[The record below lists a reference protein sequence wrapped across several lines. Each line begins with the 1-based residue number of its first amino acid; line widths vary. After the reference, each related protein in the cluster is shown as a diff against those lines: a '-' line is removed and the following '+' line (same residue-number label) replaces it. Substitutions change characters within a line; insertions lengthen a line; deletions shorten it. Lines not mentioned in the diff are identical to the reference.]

1 LFTTVLR
8 RSRSPSFLRD
18 ATECSAYALLLFG
31 GDLEVEARKSVIS
44 IDGWVKLSVNTRIK
58 SLVWGLRAKMDDSKP
73 FLRDATEYS
82 AYALL
87 LFGGDLDVEARKSE
101 ISIDGWVKLSVNARS
116 DLLTEKIKDPTFDIS
131 GTSTMRLV
139 VTLLAKRRY
148 GLLRYDIH
156 TRYLHGLAPSPQVVV
171 VVVVIWMLMLSCID
185 QVITCRLMSY

>member
-1 LFTTVLR
+1 
-8 RSRSPSFLRD
+8 
-18 ATECSAYALLLFG
+18 
-31 GDLEVEARKSVIS
+31 
-44 IDGWVKLSVNTRIK
+44 
-58 SLVWGLRAKMDDSKP
+58 MDD
-73 FLRDATEYS
+73 
-82 AYALL
+82 
-87 LFGGDLDVEARKSE
+87 LD
-101 ISIDGWVKLSVNARS
+101 